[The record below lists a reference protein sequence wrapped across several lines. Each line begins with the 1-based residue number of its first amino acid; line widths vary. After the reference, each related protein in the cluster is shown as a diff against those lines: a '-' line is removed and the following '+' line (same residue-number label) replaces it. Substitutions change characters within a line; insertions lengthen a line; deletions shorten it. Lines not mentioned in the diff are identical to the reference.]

1 MEMKMF
7 PKFEQIFAFLVKSF
21 GSKKIRACFFFFFV
35 IPRIIDFSLKF
46 YQAKKKVFRQFQ
58 MGDTAMTQ
66 LHGFDAG
73 AQNSRVK
80 VVLVSR
86 AVIHRKT
93 ILSLIKINFK
103 IN

>member
-1 MEMKMF
+1 
-7 PKFEQIFAFLVKSF
+7 
-21 GSKKIRACFFFFFV
+21 
-35 IPRIIDFSLKF
+35 
-46 YQAKKKVFRQFQ
+46 

-66 LHGFDAG
+66 LHGFDTE
-73 AQNSRVK
+73 AQNSSAK

-93 ILSLIKINFK
+93 IISLIKINTE